1 MIELCFRWI
10 KQPLKL
16 RHFYGTSENAVRNQI
31 AVALIAFVLIK
42 LAHAAQGAGVEQF
55 GRLTRATALHRKP
68 LDQLKRTNSPWDAPP
83 LHNHA
88 QGRLF

>member
-31 AVALIAFVLIK
+31 TVALIAFVLIK
-42 LAHAAQGAGVEQF
+42 LAHAAQGAVASSLAG
-55 GRLTRATALHRKP
+55 
-68 LDQLKRTNSPWDAPP
+68 
-83 LHNHA
+83 
-88 QGRLF
+88 